1 MSKDE
6 LIQRYYDGNDS
17 EATCIEALSDE
28 IHRLQADLMNRRSFK
43 AGYTDR
49 DGQPRGAGKGDV
61 PTKERQSKQLEEII
75 DRLQAE
81 NAKLSKENKILKMLL
96 YSSE

>member
-1 MSKDE
+1 MDKDE

-28 IHRLQADLMNRRSFK
+28 IHRLQADI
-43 AGYTDR
+43 T
-49 DGQPRGAGKGDV
+49 
-61 PTKERQSKQLEEII
+61 TKERQSKQLEEII

-81 NAKLSKENKILKMLL
+81 NERLKEIIKRFLVIAEALKGGCW
-96 YSSE
+96 E